1 MGQCGKTVVFIINIK
16 KYCSSKVEKWP
27 KDKDKQYSHT
37 HTYTQIQ
44 IAKLYK
50 WYLTLIEIKKHES
63 RWNCFL
69 L

>member
-16 KYCSSKVEKWP
+16 KYCSTKVEKWP
-27 KDKDKQYSHT
+27 KDKDKQYSH
-37 HTYTQIQ
+37 TQIQ

-50 WYLTLIEIKKHES
+50 WYLTLIEIKKCES
-63 RWNCFL
+63 RWDCFL